1 MRKPRPKEM
10 KKPARVTGLFSGETG
25 LNLGNLQS
33 RSSGSHLPYMLES
46 SRSLSETIRARA
58 RAGRD
63 AHHFCLQSSCK
74 QWPGVGARDSG
85 NCAPRL
91 GSHLPEWSLH
101 YRRGRRLTSSH
112 LKPRGEREQAR
123 AKVSFTKEAFRSGPG
138 L

>member
-1 MRKPRPKEM
+1 M

-33 RSSGSHLPYMLES
+33 RSSGSQLPYMLES

-74 QWPGVGARDSG
+74 QWPGVVLLGWVATSLSG
-85 NCAPRL
+85 VYIID
-91 GSHLPEWSLH
+91 E
-101 YRRGRRLTSSH
+101 
-112 LKPRGEREQAR
+112 GE
-123 AKVSFTKEAFRSGPG
+123 G
-138 L
+138 